1 MIVVDTGPLV
11 AAIDADDDHHGSCAE
26 LVRTRYRE
34 LVVPATVVVEV
45 CWLLDRHV
53 GAAAEAGFLRSLAHG
68 TIRVENVL
76 PSDYER
82 MAELVDTYSD
92 LRLGMVDASVVAVA
106 ERLGIA
112 SVFTINRRDFSVVRP
127 RHVAAFDL
135 LP

>member
-1 MIVVDTGPLV
+1 M
-11 AAIDADDDHHGSCAE
+11 
-26 LVRTRYRE
+26 
-34 LVVPATVVVEV
+34 VEV

-68 TIRVENVL
+68 RIRVENIL

-82 MAELVDTYSD
+82 MAELVDTYSG

-106 ERLGIA
+106 GITT
-112 SVFTINRRDFSVVRP
+112 VFTVNRRDFSVVRP
-127 RHVAAFDL
+127 GHVSAFDL

>member
-11 AAIDADDDHHGSCAE
+11 AAVDTDDAHHAACAD

-53 GAAAEAGFLRSLAHG
+53 GAAAEAGFLRSLAQG
-68 TIRVENVL
+68 KLQIEGVL
-76 PSDYER
+76 AADYER
-82 MAELVDTYSD
+82 MAELVDTYAD
-92 LRLGMVDASVVAVA
+92 LRLGMVDASIVAVA
-106 ERLGIA
+106 ERLGIT
-112 SVFTINRRDFSVVRP
+112 SVFTINRRDFTVVRP
-127 RHVAAFDL
+127 LHVPAFEL